1 MKKKY
6 HQARITS
13 LKEKMS
19 RALAML
25 DSKDLVTTLDALRD
39 VESYINTITLGDL
52 MEGQPSKPPEVK
64 YNVAL
69 AIDTIRDVAPEYFKK
84 NAFAV
89 MDACLDNEEWG
100 QRVVIEGRRDML
112 TSGDI
117 AHDVRGLN
125 SKDEDFLPRL

>member
-1 MKKKY
+1 MKRKH

-25 DSKDLVTTLDALRD
+25 DSKDLVTTLDALRHL
-39 VESYINTITLGDL
+39 ESYIQTITLGDL
-52 MEGQPSKPPEVK
+52 MEGQTSKPPEVK

-69 AIDTIRDVAPEYFKK
+69 AIDTIKDVAPEYFKK
-84 NAFAV
+84 NTFAV

-112 TSGDI
+112 ISGDI